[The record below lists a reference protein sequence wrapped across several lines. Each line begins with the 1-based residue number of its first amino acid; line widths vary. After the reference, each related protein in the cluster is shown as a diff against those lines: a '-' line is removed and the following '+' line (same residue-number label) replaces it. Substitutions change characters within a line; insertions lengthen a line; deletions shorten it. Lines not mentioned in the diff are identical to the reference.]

1 MKKALTITFLGLSA
15 LLILDSMNFAH
26 ALAMFLLAGVIPGT
40 NFTLSASFTLQ
51 LFALLFGFVIAR
63 TLIVLKRN
71 NTLRP

>member
-26 ALAMFLLAGVIPGT
+26 AIALFLLAGVIPGT
-40 NFTLSASFTLQ
+40 NLTLSASFTMQ
-51 LFALLFGFVIAR
+51 LFALLFGFVVAR
-63 TLIVLKRN
+63 TLIIFKRD